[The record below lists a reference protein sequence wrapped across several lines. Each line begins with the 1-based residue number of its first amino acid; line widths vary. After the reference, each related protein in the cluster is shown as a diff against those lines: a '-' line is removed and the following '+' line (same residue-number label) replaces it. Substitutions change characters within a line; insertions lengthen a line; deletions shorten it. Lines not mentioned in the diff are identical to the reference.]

1 MKVGEGMK
9 TKPTKFKSAK
19 QLIELWQEFCDEIV
33 EAEFYTIP
41 SQTSFCKWLTVHYEG
56 TDRKTIYNSL
66 NKIFPDIKKDFE
78 AIRADVIA
86 EGSMLGKYNSTM
98 SIFAL
103 KNWCKWTDK
112 QEVTQETKLAVSDNF
127 LDALSDSAAEDWES
141 DEDETVEDSSV

>member
-1 MKVGEGMK
+1 MK

-56 TDRKTIYNSL
+56 ADRKTIYNSL

-86 EGSMLGKYNSTM
+86 EGSMLGKYQPTM

-112 QEVTQETKLAVSDNF
+112 QEVTTANIDDQTRNELNSLVESINDYEADEN
-127 LDALSDSAAEDWES
+127 ES
-141 DEDETVEDSSV
+141 D

>member
-1 MKVGEGMK
+1 MRVGEGMK

-56 TDRKTIYNSL
+56 ADRKTIYNSL

-86 EGSMLGKYNSTM
+86 EGSMLGKYQPTM

-112 QEVTQETKLAVSDNF
+112 QEVTTANIDDQTRNEVNSLVESINDYEADEN
-127 LDALSDSAAEDWES
+127 ES
-141 DEDETVEDSSV
+141 D

>member
-1 MKVGEGMK
+1 MK

-41 SQTSFCKWLTVHYEG
+41 SQTSFCKCLTVHYEG
-56 TDRKTIYNSL
+56 ADRKTIYNSL

-86 EGSMLGKYNSTM
+86 EGSMLGKYQPTM

-112 QEVTQETKLAVSDNF
+112 QEVTTANIDDQTRNEVNSLVESINDYEADEN
-127 LDALSDSAAEDWES
+127 ES
-141 DEDETVEDSSV
+141 D

>member
-1 MKVGEGMK
+1 MK

-56 TDRKTIYNSL
+56 ADRKTIYNSL

-86 EGSMLGKYNSTM
+86 EGAMLGKYNSTM

-112 QEVTQETKLAVSDNF
+112 QEVTTANIDDQTRNEVNSLVESINDYEADEN
-127 LDALSDSAAEDWES
+127 ES
-141 DEDETVEDSSV
+141 D

>member
-1 MKVGEGMK
+1 MK

-56 TDRKTIYNSL
+56 ADRKTIYNSL

-112 QEVTQETKLAVSDNF
+112 QEVTTANIDDQTRNEVNSLVESINDYEADEN
-127 LDALSDSAAEDWES
+127 ES
-141 DEDETVEDSSV
+141 D

>member
-1 MKVGEGMK
+1 MK

-33 EAEFYTIP
+33 EDEFYTIP

-56 TDRKTIYNSL
+56 ADRKTIYNSL

-112 QEVTQETKLAVSDNF
+112 QEVTTANIDDQTRNEVNNLVESINDYEADEN
-127 LDALSDSAAEDWES
+127 ES
-141 DEDETVEDSSV
+141 D

>member
-1 MKVGEGMK
+1 MK

-56 TDRKTIYNSL
+56 ADRKTIYNSL

-112 QEVTQETKLAVSDNF
+112 QEVTQFTADDVKQ
-127 LDALSDSAAEDWES
+127 DALSQSLEAMAEDLES
-141 DEDETVEDSSV
+141 DD

>member
-1 MKVGEGMK
+1 MRVGEGMK

-56 TDRKTIYNSL
+56 ADRKTIYNSL

-86 EGSMLGKYNSTM
+86 EGSMLGRYNSTM

-112 QEVTQETKLAVSDNF
+112 QEVTTANIDDQTRNEVNSLVESINDYEADEN
-127 LDALSDSAAEDWES
+127 ES
-141 DEDETVEDSSV
+141 D

>member
-1 MKVGEGMK
+1 MK

-56 TDRKTIYNSL
+56 ADRKTIYNSL

-86 EGSMLGKYNSTM
+86 EGSMLGKYQPTM

-112 QEVTQETKLAVSDNF
+112 QEVTTANIDDQTRNEVNSLVESINDYEADEN
-127 LDALSDSAAEDWES
+127 ES
-141 DEDETVEDSSV
+141 D

>member
-1 MKVGEGMK
+1 MK

-19 QLIELWQEFCDEIV
+19 QLIELWQTFCDEIV
-33 EAEFYTIP
+33 ESEFYTIP
-41 SQTSFCKWLTVHYEG
+41 SQTSFCKWLAAHYEG

-86 EGSMLGKYNSTM
+86 EGSMLGKYQPTM

-112 QEVTQETKLAVSDNF
+112 QEVTQETKLAVTDNF